1 MVRRKAEAERREA
14 IIAATI
20 EEIGARGTLDVTVS
34 QIARRARISPALA
47 HHYFGSKESLLLA
60 AMRQI
65 LRDYGAAVRRELA
78 RAGRPRT
85 RLSAIIRASFGPEH
99 FRPGKVAAWLNFYV
113 LARSNPA
120 AAALLALYHRRLR
133 SNLLHDLRP
142 LTAEDAPAAAD
153 LIAALIDG
161 LYLRQALGPG
171 EIDPGAAIALIEAE
185 IDRLTAAPPALASTL
200 APPLAKETSDG

>member
-1 MVRRKAEAERREA
+1 MVRRKTEAERRAA

-34 QIARRARISPALA
+34 QIAGRARISPALA

-78 RAGRPRT
+78 RAEGPRA

-99 FRPGKVAAWLNFYV
+99 FHPGKVAAWLNFYV

-142 LTAEDAPAAAD
+142 LTAESADAAAE
-153 LIAALIDG
+153 LLAALIDG

-171 EIDPGAAIALIEAE
+171 EIDPGSAVALIEAE
-185 IDRLTAAPPALASTL
+185 IDRLTVAASSH
-200 APPLAKETSDG
+200 AKEMSDG